1 MFKDLIINNFCFYLT
16 FYNILLILRTS
27 LVLYLITKYVFLE
40 RYKGYGSKFY
50 VSGHP
55 YFDPYI
61 LTRKKAINQ
70 KMKTDL

>member
-1 MFKDLIINNFCFYLT
+1 M
-16 FYNILLILRTS
+16 RTS